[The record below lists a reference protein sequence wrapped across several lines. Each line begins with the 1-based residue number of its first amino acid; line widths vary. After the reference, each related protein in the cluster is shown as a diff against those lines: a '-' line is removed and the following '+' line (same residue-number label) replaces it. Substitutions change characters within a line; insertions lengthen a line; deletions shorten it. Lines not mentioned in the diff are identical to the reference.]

1 MTGTQN
7 PDRAAR
13 IAIVDDHPLLREGLA
28 VHLGRHPDLE
38 ICGEAEGVEDGYRLV
53 RRLQPD
59 LALVDL
65 SLKDGDGLELVRRI
79 AKEFPTVRV
88 LVLSSRPERSYGERA
103 VRAGARGYLDKQE
116 AREKVVD
123 AVRRV
128 LAGSYWLSTELQDR
142 LTGLVAQ
149 GGVHGKEAT
158 GSPADV
164 LSNRELDV
172 FRLIGGGLAT
182 AEIAE
187 RLGIGIKTVETH
199 RQRIKEKLRLDTGPR
214 LVHAATLWV
223 QENS

>member
-1 MTGTQN
+1 MTGPQPPERT
-7 PDRAAR
+7 AR

-28 VHLGRHPDLE
+28 VHLGRQPDLE
-38 ICGEAEGVEDGYRLV
+38 ICGEAEGIEDGYRLV

-65 SLKDGDGLELVRRI
+65 SLKDGDGLDLVRRI
-79 AKEFPTVRV
+79 AGEFPKVRV
-88 LVLSSRPERSYGERA
+88 LVLSSRPERSYGERS

-128 LAGSYWLSTELQDR
+128 LSGSYYISRELQDR

-149 GGVHGKEAT
+149 ST
-158 GSPADV
+158 GRAQESPGAPADV
-164 LSNRELDV
+164 LSNRELEV
-172 FRLIGGGLAT
+172 FRRIGEGLST

-187 RLGIGIKTVETH
+187 RLGIGVKTVETH
-199 RQRIKEKLRLDTGPR
+199 RQRIKGKLRLDTGTQ
-214 LVHAATLWV
+214 LVHEATLWV